1 MKNLLACLCLFS
13 CLCVAAADVPDD
25 LDFAGIRLKIKG
37 EARRK
42 IEEDVEKLTKVSKS
56 GQAKIERIQLYFP
69 IIERILAEEGLPN
82 DFKYLVVQESSLVSD
97 AVSSSNAV
105 GFWQFKRETA
115 LEMGLAVN
123 SDVDE
128 RKHIVASTRAAAR
141 YLKRNNFF
149 FNNWVYALLAYNT
162 GVGGAK
168 NLIDE
173 RERGSTRMDIDGG
186 THWYVLKYLAHRI
199 AFENAASAAPYRA
212 TLSLLEY
219 PGGAGRKLSD
229 IAGDLKVDEEQL
241 AQYNKWLNSRRVP
254 DDREYTV
261 LVPVFT
267 DQQTVVAARID
278 LPEKKPLA
286 FNYEYNYDIEAD
298 ARKSAKYPVL
308 KKQEGGLY
316 EINNRP
322 GIQAKPGD
330 DAAGLAARGGV
341 PLRKFLAYN
350 DLSGSEP
357 VAAGKVY
364 YLKKKRGKAKLH
376 FHTAIEGETLWQ
388 ISQKY
393 GIRLKA
399 LKDKNRI
406 ADNEKPVHGRILWLR
421 FRRPADKPVE
431 IRNLPAPTPKPDPE
445 AAKKPVISAA
455 IPPVKPVAT
464 IDSPVV
470 GKPVIA
476 TPEQNGISEN
486 SIPEKPQT
494 PIAVALPPAKSE
506 PETSVPVTSNPGG
519 SQPEAEEFIF
529 LKTHQVQVGETLFSI
544 ARQYGVSVAALR
556 QWNGLAEN
564 EGLRLGQKLVV
575 SGETENKVPENS
587 LPAGS
592 PAVAGQAGI
601 SPKPQTLPATAGG
614 HIVQPGETLY
624 SIAKRYRRTVAEL
637 QQLNGL
643 MATDSVKVGQKLVV
657 NAETLKN
664 SIPGNGQTTGE
675 YEVKPGDTLYKIA
688 KAHGVTVAQLLE
700 WNGKPTM
707 SVAVG
712 EKLKIGK

>member
-1 MKNLLACLCLFS
+1 MKNLLACLCFFS
-13 CLCVAAADVPDD
+13 CLSVAAADVPDD
-25 LDFAGIRLKIKG
+25 LDFAGIRLKIKS

-42 IEEDVEKLTKVSKS
+42 IAEDVEKLTKVSKS

-168 NLIDE
+168 NLIDA

-199 AFENAASAAPYRA
+199 AFENIASSGPYRA

-267 DQQTVVAARID
+267 DQQTVVAAKID

-286 FNYEYNYDIEAD
+286 FSYEYNYDIEAD
-298 ARKSAKYPVL
+298 ARQSAKYPVL

-330 DAAGLAARGGV
+330 DAAGLAGRGAISLG
-341 PLRKFLAYN
+341 KFLAYN

-357 VAAGKVY
+357 LTAGKVY

-376 FHTAIEGETLWQ
+376 FHTATEGETLWQ

-406 ADNEKPVHGRILWLR
+406 ADDEKPVHGRILWLR
-421 FRRPADKPVE
+421 FRRPANKPVE
-431 IRNLPAPTPKPDPE
+431 IRNLPAPKTAPKPDP
-445 AAKKPVISAA
+445 AAQKTAPPPA
-455 IPPVKPVAT
+455 IPVAKP
-464 IDSPVV
+464 
-470 GKPVIA
+470 IA
-476 TPEQNGISEN
+476 TPDTLAAAKSVIASRKTIPNSEFRIQDLQD
-486 SIPEKPQT
+486 SIPGKPQT

-506 PETSVPVTSNPGG
+506 PETSVPVTNNPVG
-519 SQPEAEEFIF
+519 SQPETEEFIF
-529 LKTHQVQVGETLFSI
+529 LKTHQVQAGETLFSI

-564 EGLRLGQKLVV
+564 GGLRLGQKLVV

-587 LPAGS
+587 
-592 PAVAGQAGI
+592 I
-601 SPKPQTLPATAGG
+601 SPKPQTPPATAGG

-637 QQLNGL
+637 RQLNGL
-643 MATDSVKVGQKLVV
+643 AVTDSVKTGQKLVV

-664 SIPGNGQTTGE
+664 SIPGNGQTTSE

-700 WNGKPTM
+700 WNGKPTT
-707 SVAVG
+707 SVSVG
-712 EKLKIGK
+712 EKLKVGK

>member
-42 IEEDVEKLTKVSKS
+42 IADDVEKLTKVSKS

-82 DFKYLVVQESSLVSD
+82 DFKYLVIQESSLVSD

-168 NLIDE
+168 NLVDE

-199 AFENAASAAPYRA
+199 AFENIASSGPYRA

-254 DDREYTV
+254 ADREYTV

-308 KKQEGGLY
+308 TKQEGGLY

-322 GIQAKPGD
+322 GIQARPGD

-341 PLRKFLAYN
+341 SLRKFLAYN

-431 IRNLPAPTPKPDPE
+431 IRNLPAPTPKPDPA

-476 TPEQNGISEN
+476 APEQNGTSEN
-486 SIPEKPQT
+486 SIPGKPQT
-494 PIAVALPPAKSE
+494 PEVVVASAANSGTVNSQK
-506 PETSVPVTSNPGG
+506 TDTQGN
-519 SQPEAEEFIF
+519 SQPETEEFIF

-587 LPAGS
+587 
-592 PAVAGQAGI
+592 I

-637 QQLNGL
+637 RQLNGL

-664 SIPGNGQTTGE
+664 SIPANGQTTPRPAITPAIRE

-688 KAHGVTVAQLLE
+688 KAYGVTVAQLLE

-712 EKLKIGK
+712 EKLKVGK